1 MPITFHQIASNT
13 ATVTLHVGEDTVT
26 VVYYPGRVTEK
37 TIKTMM
43 SFANLEQSQLE
54 EGFRSF
60 NTVFT
65 TLIKSWDVMEEEKV
79 FDGPFDTVGKLTG
92 KMVMF
97 PLRVDR
103 LEELPVFF
111 RVQVVNAI
119 MEDLRPEAIAP
130 QMNR

>member
-13 ATVTLHVGEDTVT
+13 ATVTLHVGEETVT

-43 SFANLEQSQLE
+43 SFANLEQAQLE

-65 TLIKSWDVMEEEKV
+65 TLIKSWDVLED
-79 FDGPFDTVGKLTG
+79 DGET
-92 KMVMF
+92 MF
-97 PLRVDR
+97 PLLPER

-130 QMNR
+130 QMNS